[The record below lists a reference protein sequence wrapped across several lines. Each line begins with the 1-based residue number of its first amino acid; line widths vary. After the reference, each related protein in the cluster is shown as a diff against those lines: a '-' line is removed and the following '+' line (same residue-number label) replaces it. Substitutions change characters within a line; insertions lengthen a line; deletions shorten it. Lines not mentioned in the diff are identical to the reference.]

1 MGEHSMKEYKISAS
15 YMVYCSLII
24 EAKNEDEAREM
35 AYELDGGDFDSDEE
49 GDWNIDNVIELKKE
63 KEKCI

>member
-1 MGEHSMKEYKISAS
+1 MGERWMKKYKISAS
-15 YMVYCSLII
+15 YTVYCSLII

-63 KEKCI
+63 SVCI

>member
-1 MGEHSMKEYKISAS
+1 MKKYKISAS
-15 YMVYCSLII
+15 YTVYCSLII

-63 KEKCI
+63 SVCI

>member
-1 MGEHSMKEYKISAS
+1 MKEYKISAS